1 MSSLPVTQKT
11 AQRYHEF
18 MTAIKIS
25 DVLEL
30 IPAAK
35 LVAELGNA
43 DQSDFDVLAATRAG
57 LGQPVEFPQL
67 DLAILPEDTVCIALE
82 SGTPAGIEITK
93 EVMTTL
99 QKIGVQD
106 ENICVLLAEGTS
118 ATAIS
123 ELKAKFEQAGFR
135 SIAIVIHDSMDRAAS
150 GFLSASESGDAIL
163 LNARLVHADF
173 VIPIGL
179 AKLSGWKSRMEFLYP
194 YFSDRESQ
202 KKFFKLN
209 ERSKVAFGKEVAR
222 WLGNIFGILVVSCDG
237 VNVDNVLVGGQM
249 AIQNSAISVLKDKL
263 GEPKSVPVNV
273 SEANVSEAN
282 VSEAN
287 VSEANVSEPGLD
299 PSADLVVA
307 EIGPHLYGS
316 AAEVLQLIELVKSY
330 CSADGTCV
338 VLWND
343 DRTLASFADNEASD
357 FDPNEMLDSANQN
370 IFICTNQAAVKKLGF
385 TAISELSEIE
395 RLIARHKRCL
405 PLRNIHLS
413 THDVLA

>member
-1 MSSLPVTQKT
+1 
-11 AQRYHEF
+11 

-35 LVAELGNA
+35 LAAELGDA
-43 DQSDFDVLAATRAG
+43 DKSDFDVLAATRSG
-57 LGQPVEFPQL
+57 LEQPIEFPKL
-67 DLAILPEDTVCIALE
+67 EFAILPEDTVCIALE
-82 SGTPAGIEITK
+82 SGTPAGVEITK
-93 EVMTTL
+93 EVISTL
-99 QKIGVQD
+99 RKIGVQD
-106 ENICVLLAEGTS
+106 EKICVLLAEGTS
-118 ATAIS
+118 ETAIS
-123 ELKAKFEQAGFR
+123 ELNAKFKEAGFE
-135 SIAIVIHDSMDRAAS
+135 SIASVVHDSIDRAAS

-179 AKLSGWKSRMEFLYP
+179 AKLSGWKSEMEFLYP

-209 ERSKVAFGKEVAR
+209 ERSKVAFGKEVTR
-222 WLGNIFGILVVSCDG
+222 WLGNIFGILVVSSDG
-237 VNVDNVLVGGQM
+237 VNVDNVLIGGQV
-249 AIQNSAISVLKDKL
+249 AIQNSGVTALKDKL
-263 GEPKSVPVNV
+263 GDPKSVPSNG
-273 SEANVSEAN
+273 
-282 VSEAN
+282 
-287 VSEANVSEPGLD
+287 SEPEHD

-316 AAEVLQLIELVKSY
+316 AAEVLQLVESVKSY

-343 DRTLASFADNEASD
+343 DRTLESFADGEASD

-370 IFICTNQAAVKKLGF
+370 IFICTNQTAVKKLGF
-385 TAISELSEIE
+385 TAIHDLSEIE

-405 PLRNIHLS
+405 PLKNIQFS
-413 THDVLA
+413 THGVLA